1 MHRAGEAL
9 SPAPFIAWA
18 ETIGGITRAE
28 RSMGIECGSCQRAA
42 LRARTQQAVSLRMVD
57 GFFTAAEET
66 HMLAILYPQ
75 DLTTMEDRWCPTCE
89 ELVTVGDDRLCPWCE
104 TLVGEPP
111 RRAALGARPACAK
124 AKTST
129 VETPARRR
137 AKELRAAGL
146 SYSAI
151 ACRLGVA
158 RSTAHGYVNAGS

>member
-1 MHRAGEAL
+1 MPKGGASL
-9 SPAPFIAWA
+9 SPAPFVEWA
-18 ETIGGITRAE
+18 KTIGGITRAE

-75 DLTTMEDRWCPTCE
+75 DVVMEDRWCPGCGE
-89 ELVTVGDDRLCPWCE
+89 VVTVGDDRLCPWCE
-104 TLVGEPP
+104 TPVDEPQ
-111 RRAALGARPACAK
+111 RARARATAQ
-124 AKTST
+124 T
-129 VETPARRR
+129 V

-146 SYSAI
+146 SYGAI

-158 RSTAHGYVNAGS
+158 RSTAHGYVNKEA